1 MVGASKDDNAKG
13 AKHVKMTDMKRY
25 ETGPEKSCMERARQ
39 TLSKRQLGRIE
50 RSTWESMLRQSARK
64 DFPLQNSF
72 CFVNDPPRWREK
84 FCAKNRTSETDY
96 KTTPISLIFSL

>member
-25 ETGPEKSCMERARQ
+25 ETDPEKSCMERARQ

-50 RSTWESMLRQSARK
+50 RPTWESMLRQSARQR
-64 DFPLQNSF
+64 FPIAKQFLF
-72 CFVNDPPRWREK
+72 CKYPSRWREK